1 MQDADSLD
9 KVSGEKKEGEFYVW
23 TKAEIDDVLGGAD
36 SKLSQSFASFYH
48 ILADGNTTL
57 SQMRWAIHSY
67 AVHTQLGERSMYLT
81 PRKQE

>member
-23 TKAEIDDVLGGAD
+23 TKAEVDEVLGGAD

-67 AVHTQLGERSMYLT
+67 DVNVQLDEKSMFLT
-81 PRKQE
+81 PKKQE